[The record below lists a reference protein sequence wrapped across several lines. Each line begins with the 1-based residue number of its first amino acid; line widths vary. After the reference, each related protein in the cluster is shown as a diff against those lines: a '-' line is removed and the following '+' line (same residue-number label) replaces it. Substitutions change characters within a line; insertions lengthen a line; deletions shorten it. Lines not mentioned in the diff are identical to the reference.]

1 MFSQPPSLSTPFL
14 LNSLSSPPP
23 VTSQAAQ
30 WIGLYG
36 SRVREREDIREG
48 MFLMYELRRQRLKE
62 RKTIRETLEIA
73 RRDLPSCIVLLKGIK
88 EAVREVRIALY
99 QPMILTRNSLYLFL
113 IVSSLFSYKPNH
125 L

>member
-1 MFSQPPSLSTPFL
+1 
-14 LNSLSSPPP
+14 
-23 VTSQAAQ
+23 
-30 WIGLYG
+30 
-36 SRVREREDIREG
+36 
-48 MFLMYELRRQRLKE
+48 MYELRRQRLKE